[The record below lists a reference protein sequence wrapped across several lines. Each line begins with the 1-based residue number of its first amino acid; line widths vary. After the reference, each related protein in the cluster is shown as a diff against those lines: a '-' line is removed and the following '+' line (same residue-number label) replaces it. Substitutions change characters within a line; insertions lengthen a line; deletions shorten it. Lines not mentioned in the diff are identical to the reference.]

1 MNRNSKSRKKY
12 DSAKAL
18 VVKQLASS
26 LKISESYVRMAL
38 NDTVKN
44 ETGDTIRKEFNRL
57 YREISNLLNK

>member
-1 MNRNSKSRKKY
+1 VNRNSKSRKKY

-44 ETGDTIRKEFNRL
+44 ETADTIRKEFNRL